1 MRCSLVLVVVAVL
14 SAGIAEPSQ
23 AQSPTKTARV
33 GILSGA
39 SQFTPANAY
48 FREAF
53 LDALR
58 QLGWAEGKNLRLEFR
73 ATEGRSAS
81 FAELAAEL
89 VELNVDVVVGANS
102 QAVQALKDKTS
113 TIPIVMVD
121 ASHPVEA
128 GFVASLARPGGN
140 ITGGASQLNEVSAKA
155 IELLREVQ
163 PGIARVGVLYTPS
176 NAGSA
181 LSLKESIET
190 IPNRLGVSVVPVPIE
205 SAADIDG
212 ALAAI
217 DREGL
222 HALQVHPTP
231 IINTNRVRIA
241 ALLIERR
248 LPTVTGFSTLVRDGI
263 LMSYGPDQVDR
274 WRAAAGYVDRILRGA
289 NPADMPIE
297 QPTKFLIVINLRAAK
312 AIGVEFTPDLLTRA
326 DEVIE

>member
-1 MRCSLVLVVVAVL
+1 MRCSLVLLAAAVL
-14 SAGIAEPSQ
+14 SVAGPSQ
-23 AQSPTKTARV
+23 AQSPTRTVRV

-39 SQFTPANAY
+39 SLSTPANAY

-53 LDALR
+53 VDALR
-58 QLGWAEGKNLRLEFR
+58 QLGWEEGKNLILEAR
-73 ATEGRSAS
+73 ATEGRSER
-81 FAELAAEL
+81 FAEAAAEL
-89 VELNVDVVVGANS
+89 VGLNVDVAVGANS

-128 GFVASLARPGGN
+128 GFVASLARPGAN
-140 ITGGASQLNEVSAKA
+140 ITGAASQLNEVNAKA

-181 LSLKESIET
+181 LSIKESLET
-190 IPNRLGVSVVPVPIE
+190 IPNRLGVSLVPVPIDN
-205 SAADIDG
+205 AADIDT
-212 ALAAI
+212 AFAAI

-231 IINTNRVRIA
+231 VINTNRVRIA

-248 LPTVTGFSTLVRDGI
+248 VPTVTGFSTLVRDGI
-263 LMSYGPDQVDR
+263 LMSYGPDQVER
-274 WRAAAGYVDRILRGA
+274 WRTAAAYVDRILRGA
-289 NPADMPIE
+289 NPADMPVE
-297 QPTKFLIVINLRAAK
+297 QPTKFLFVVNLKTAK
-312 AIGVEFTPDLLTRA
+312 AIGVEFTPALLGRA
-326 DEVIE
+326 DELIE